1 MRQNE
6 ALLHDDSANSLQ
18 YFLLTHPFGQ
28 RWDYSCNPLT
38 YSEENMM
45 IEVQGSTASNPDLDW
60 SQVRETILMLA
71 LAVAQI
77 EMSMR
82 DSDGSV
88 EVLSNSF
95 TSMVGQVKMIERT
108 AAALPDSPEAA
119 AKATIIDNC
128 ALVGETMHQV
138 IIAFQFYDKLTQRLS
153 HVTSSL
159 GTLADLVSDVRR
171 LYNPYEWLGIQEK
184 IKSRYTMEEE
194 RLMFDAMMEGKSVKQ
209 ALAIYM
215 RAMEEK
221 KHKAVAN
228 GGADEEDIELF

>member
-1 MRQNE
+1 
-6 ALLHDDSANSLQ
+6 
-18 YFLLTHPFGQ
+18 
-28 RWDYSCNPLT
+28 
-38 YSEENMM
+38 M
-45 IEVQGSTASNPDLDW
+45 IEVQGSTARNPDLDW

-77 EMSMR
+77 EISMR

-108 AAALPDSPEAA
+108 VAALPETPEAA
-119 AKATIIDNC
+119 DVKATIIDNC
-128 ALVGETMHQV
+128 TMIGETMHEV

-159 GTLADLVSDVRR
+159 GALADLVSDVRR
-171 LYNPYEWLGIQEK
+171 LYNPYEWLGMQEK

-209 ALAIYM
+209 ALAIYL

-221 KHKAVAN
+221 KQKALES
-228 GGADEEDIELF
+228 DSEEDIELF

>member
-1 MRQNE
+1 
-6 ALLHDDSANSLQ
+6 
-18 YFLLTHPFGQ
+18 
-28 RWDYSCNPLT
+28 
-38 YSEENMM
+38 M
-45 IEVQGSTASNPDLDW
+45 IEVDGSTARNPDLDW

-77 EMSMR
+77 EISMR

-95 TSMVGQVKMIERT
+95 TSMVGQVKMIET
-108 AAALPDSPEAA
+108 AAAALADTPANADVKAA
-119 AKATIIDNC
+119 IIDNC
-128 ALVGETMHQV
+128 ALVGDTMHHA

-159 GTLADLVSDVRR
+159 GALANLVSDVRR
-171 LYNPYEWLGIQEK
+171 LYNPYEWLGMQEK

-209 ALAIYM
+209 ALAIYVQ
-215 RAMEEK
+215 AMAEKRHKEE
-221 KHKAVAN
+221 
-228 GGADEEDIELF
+228 DEEDIELF

>member
-1 MRQNE
+1 
-6 ALLHDDSANSLQ
+6 
-18 YFLLTHPFGQ
+18 
-28 RWDYSCNPLT
+28 
-38 YSEENMM
+38 M
-45 IEVQGSTASNPDLDW
+45 IEVQGSTARNPDLDW

-77 EMSMR
+77 DISMR

-95 TSMVGQVKMIERT
+95 TSMVGQVKMIERI
-108 AAALPDSPEAA
+108 AATLPDTPEGMEAKTAMIESCAA
-119 AKATIIDNC
+119 ISDK
-128 ALVGETMHQV
+128 MHSAIV
-138 IIAFQFYDKLTQRLS
+138 AFQFYDKLTQRLS

-159 GTLADLVSDVRR
+159 GALADLVSDVRR
-171 LYNPYEWLGIQEK
+171 LYNPYEWMGMQEK

-209 ALAIYM
+209 ALGIYV

-221 KHKAVAN
+221 KLKI
-228 GGADEEDIELF
+228 ADGDEEEDIELF

>member
-1 MRQNE
+1 
-6 ALLHDDSANSLQ
+6 
-18 YFLLTHPFGQ
+18 
-28 RWDYSCNPLT
+28 
-38 YSEENMM
+38 M
-45 IEVQGSTASNPDLDW
+45 IEVQGSTARNPDLDW

-77 EMSMR
+77 EISMR

-108 AAALPDSPEAA
+108 VAALPETPEVAD

-128 ALVGETMHQV
+128 TMIGETMHEV

-159 GTLADLVSDVRR
+159 GALADLVSDVRR
-171 LYNPYEWLGIQEK
+171 LYNPYEWLGMQEK

-209 ALAIYM
+209 ALAIYLH
-215 RAMEEK
+215 AMEEK
-221 KHKAVAN
+221 KQKALES
-228 GGADEEDIELF
+228 DSEEDIELF

>member
-1 MRQNE
+1 
-6 ALLHDDSANSLQ
+6 
-18 YFLLTHPFGQ
+18 
-28 RWDYSCNPLT
+28 
-38 YSEENMM
+38 M
-45 IEVQGSTASNPDLDW
+45 IEVQGSTARNPDLDW

-108 AAALPDSPEAA
+108 AAALPDTPEAA
-119 AKATIIDNC
+119 DVKTTIVDNC
-128 ALVGETMHQV
+128 AVIGETMHTAIV
-138 IIAFQFYDKLTQRLS
+138 AFQFYDKLTQRLS
-153 HVTSSL
+153 HVASSL
-159 GTLADLVSDVRR
+159 GTLADLVSDMRR
-171 LYNPYEWLGIQEK
+171 LYNPYEWLGMQEK

-221 KHKAVAN
+221 RQKAAA
-228 GGADEEDIELF
+228 GSDEEDIELF

>member
-1 MRQNE
+1 
-6 ALLHDDSANSLQ
+6 
-18 YFLLTHPFGQ
+18 
-28 RWDYSCNPLT
+28 
-38 YSEENMM
+38 M
-45 IEVQGSTASNPDLDW
+45 IEVQASTSRNPDLDW

-77 EMSMR
+77 EISMR
-82 DSDGSV
+82 DSNGSV

-108 AAALPDSPEAA
+108 AAALSDTEEGAD

-128 ALVGETMHQV
+128 AVIGETMRAA

-159 GTLADLVSDVRR
+159 GSLADLVSDVRR
-171 LYNPYEWLGIQEK
+171 LYNPYEWLGMQEK

-194 RLMFDAMMEGKSVKQ
+194 RLMFDAMMAGKSVKQ
-209 ALAIYM
+209 ALAIYI
-215 RAMEEK
+215 RAMEERR
-221 KHKAVAN
+221 HKAEAEGN
-228 GGADEEDIELF
+228 ADEEDIELF